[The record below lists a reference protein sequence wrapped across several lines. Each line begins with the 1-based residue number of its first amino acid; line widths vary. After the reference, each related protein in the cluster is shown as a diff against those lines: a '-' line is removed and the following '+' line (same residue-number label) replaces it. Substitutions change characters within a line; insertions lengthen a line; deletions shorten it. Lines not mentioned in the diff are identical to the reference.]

1 MIDKAARERQKRVQS
16 LKVQQEKTLKVRDFL
31 FSEREIVIRLLEKAL
46 GGQDR
51 ERVNNLRIRIQE
63 KDRQLHLTKEELKEI
78 KAKLVEAESRFREA
92 QTDDP
97 QEKNNT

>member
-16 LKVQQEKTLKVRDFL
+16 LKAQQEKTLKVRDFI
-31 FSEREIVIRLLEKAL
+31 FSERKIVIGLLEKSL

-51 ERVNNLRIRIQE
+51 ERVNNLRTRIQE
-63 KDRQLHLTKEELKEI
+63 KDRQLYLIEEELKEI
-78 KAKLVEAESRFREA
+78 KAKLVEAESRFRET

-97 QEKNNT
+97 QEKE